1 MRTRITIVTMALALA
16 LASGPA
22 AAQEQYPNRTVRIV
36 VPTSPGAVTDV
47 LARAIGQSLSQAW
60 GQPVIVDDRPGA
72 DEMIGDEIIAKAPPD
87 GYTIASLTTPE
98 LPRPRICTTR
108 FVTIRKRTSPPSS
121 CSVG

>member
-22 AAQEQYPNRTVRIV
+22 AAQEQYPNRTVRII

-60 GQPVIVDDRPGA
+60 GQPVIVDDRPA
-72 DEMIGDEIIAKAPPD
+72 
-87 GYTIASLTTPE
+87 
-98 LPRPRICTTR
+98 
-108 FVTIRKRTSPPSS
+108 RTK
-121 CSVG
+121 